1 MSLKEKL
8 IHYKHKVAGKYIPV
22 RSDQITK
29 RVFEMEKYFISTKID
44 GNICFIHKENDKIA
58 ITSHNNNSFNR
69 PELEKECLSILNKK
83 NGLFVGEI
91 YLHDDSKR
99 TRSYDLKR
107 EISNSSSDIRIA
119 LFDLITFEN
128 KDYNENDWNEK
139 KKILSENFKSS
150 GKVYCLNEIELT
162 SRKEIE
168 ETFNKTIVDGNEE
181 GLIVRGENGPVFKIK
196 EYHTFDMVVL
206 GYVNGYTE
214 NYSLMKEIL
223 VGVMTEENKYLVTGV
238 VANGFDIHE

>member
-1 MSLKEKL
+1 MKWKNISYQPKL
-8 IHYKHKVAGKYIPV
+8 
-22 RSDQITK
+22 
-29 RVFEMEKYFISTKID
+29 ME
-44 GNICFIHKENDKIA
+44 ICFIHMKMTIA

-69 PELEKECLSILNKK
+69 PELEKECLRILNKK
-83 NGLFVGEI
+83 NGLFREI

-107 EISNSSSDIRIA
+107 EISDSSSDIRIA

-150 GKVYCLNEIELT
+150 GKVYFLKEIELT

-168 ETFNKTIVDGNEE
+168 ETFNKTIIDGNEE
-181 GLIVRGENGPVFKIK
+181 GLIVRGETSF
-196 EYHTFDMVVL
+196 
-206 GYVNGYTE
+206 
-214 NYSLMKEIL
+214 
-223 VGVMTEENKYLVTGV
+223 
-238 VANGFDIHE
+238 